1 MEAETGVGILCFAS
15 ACAGFRGVL
24 KQRSAH
30 RSMANLQLQGLAL
43 KPPAVDETPR
53 CGVEQRAATPSP
65 AAAYSDFL
73 VNEVALSGAVVR
85 LTDLRAPPKEDDIDP
100 AASKA
105 KQAPCLDESEVIEAF
120 SELTRPEDAA
130 KLQKLLRSA
139 NKAHGGKAGSL
150 HDEDNQ
156 AGEELDVII
165 LAPDMDKAHRTEVH
179 TFFKRNL
186 PYLVSDTV
194 DHNAATK
201 SIRVRL
207 WKGGS
212 GAQGEDR
219 RDRSKLDSRKQG
231 RDRAGLRPRD
241 PKRLRSDQDS
251 LFDMRGKDDW
261 PAEQKKYLMFH
272 LLKQNK
278 DTQDVLQVLARM
290 LGLQLKS
297 FGFAGTKDKRAVT
310 VQQVTVYRQAAQ
322 KVAAL
327 NQRLFGIRV
336 GNFKYVDEP
345 LRLGQLAGNHFVI
358 TLRGVEADSD
368 AVVER
373 AAETL
378 NKTGFINY
386 FGLQR
391 FGSGSV
397 MTHEIG
403 CALLRGDWQGAI
415 DLILQPRS
423 GDILVQN
430 AYGFQRTALTNWAT
444 QVMASQAARQYYAD
458 TKDASGTLHQMPRQL
473 VAERAVLSGMQRTPG
488 NWVQILGAIPR
499 TLRMMYVHSY
509 QSYLW
514 NHAASHRI
522 QKYGCKSIVEGDL
535 VLVQGDPAGIAE
547 LDEDQSSLHQGLGD
561 AEGYVADEV
570 DTEEETATGGVQKV
584 SSVSLCLLYCLGRV
598 EYVQVVSA
606 EQAASGKFAVSD
618 VVLPLP
624 GAATVLPANDVA
636 DIYQSL
642 AAKDG
647 VSLTDSPH
655 NVRDY
660 SVQHLKGDY
669 RRVLQMLPDLEWKLM
684 KYTSVLEP
692 LAQSDLARLDSH
704 ANGLPSPTSP
714 ELTPIPPGLDLQQDN
729 GPEMAQDEHREAGA
743 AELDAGRAGQPGA
756 AGASDTPEQPAGLAA
771 PLASEA
777 AAGEAHAG
785 TAVQLSFTL
794 PPACYATMAI
804 RELLKTSTSVRARTT
819 ARPD

>member
-24 KQRSAH
+24 KQR
-30 RSMANLQLQGLAL
+30 
-43 KPPAVDETPR
+43 
-53 CGVEQRAATPSP
+53 
-65 AAAYSDFL
+65 YSDFL

-85 LTDLRAPPKEDDIDP
+85 LTDLRAPSDEGFSTGWLRLRVGTYLKMEDGVRSCHVLRLQDDVGP

-105 KQAPCLDESEVIEAF
+105 KQAPCLDESAVIEAF

-130 KLQKLLRSA
+130 KLQKLLCSA
-139 NKAHGGKAGSL
+139 KKAQGGKARSL
-150 HDEDNQ
+150 QHEADEG
-156 AGEELDVII
+156 GENLDVII

-186 PYLVSDTV
+186 PYLVTDTV
-194 DHNAATK
+194 DHSGATK
-201 SIRVRL
+201 CIRVRL

-212 GAQGEDR
+212 DAQGEDR
-219 RDRSKLDSRKQG
+219 RDRSKHDSRKQG
-231 RDRAGLRPRD
+231 RDRAGPRPRD
-241 PKRLRSDQDS
+241 PKRLRSNQDS

-261 PAEQKKYLMFH
+261 PAERKKYLMFH
-272 LLKQNK
+272 LLKENK

-373 AAETL
+373 ASETL
-378 NKTGFINY
+378 KKTGFINY
-386 FGLQR
+386 FGLQ
-391 FGSGSV
+391 V
-397 MTHEIG
+397 
-403 CALLRGDWQGAI
+403 
-415 DLILQPRS
+415 
-423 GDILVQN
+423 
-430 AYGFQRTALTNWAT
+430 TA
-444 QVMASQAARQYYAD
+444 SRAARQYYAD
-458 TKDASGTLHQMPRQL
+458 TKDASGALLQMPRQL

-522 QKYGCKSIVEGDL
+522 QKYGCNSVVEGDL
-535 VLVQGDPAGIAE
+535 VLVQGDSAGIADLVE
-547 LDEDQSSLHQGLGD
+547 VQFSLNQGLGD
-561 AEGYVADEV
+561 AEGYVAD
-570 DTEEETATGGVQKV
+570 DADAEEEAATGGGQKV
-584 SSVSLCLLYCLGRV
+584 VSL
-598 EYVQVVSA
+598 
-606 EQAASGKFAVSD
+606 EQAASGKFAASD
-618 VVLPLP
+618 IVLPLP

-636 DIYQSL
+636 DVYRSL

-692 LAQSDLARLDSH
+692 LAQSDLARLASN
-704 ANGLPSPTSP
+704 ANGLPSPAAP
-714 ELTPIPPGLDLQQDN
+714 EHTPIPPGLGLRQDN
-729 GPEMAQDEHREAGA
+729 GPETAQDEHREAGA

-756 AGASDTPEQPAGLAA
+756 ADVFDSPERPAELAA

-777 AAGEAHAG
+777 AAGGANAG

-804 RELLKTSTSVRARTT
+804 RELLKTSTS
-819 ARPD
+819 RPHKYSSSNAIGVMSRHFMLDMVWVLNPDP

>member
-24 KQRSAH
+24 KQR
-30 RSMANLQLQGLAL
+30 
-43 KPPAVDETPR
+43 
-53 CGVEQRAATPSP
+53 
-65 AAAYSDFL
+65 YSDFL

-85 LTDLRAPPKEDDIDP
+85 LTDLRAPSEEDDVGP

-105 KQAPCLDESEVIEAF
+105 KQAACLDESEVIEAF
-120 SELTRPEDAA
+120 SELTQPEDAA
-130 KLQKLLRSA
+130 KLQKLLCSA
-139 NKAHGGKAGSL
+139 NKAKGWEAGSL
-150 HDEDNQ
+150 QHEDSE
-156 AGEELDVII
+156 AGEQLDVII

-186 PYLVSDTV
+186 PYLVTDTV
-194 DHNAATK
+194 DHSGATK
-201 SIRVRL
+201 CIRVRL

-219 RDRSKLDSRKQG
+219 RDRSKHDSRKQG
-231 RDRAGLRPRD
+231 RDRAGPRPRD
-241 PKRLRSDQDS
+241 PKRLRSDQDAS
-251 LFDMRGKDDW
+251 FDMRGKDDW
-261 PAEQKKYLMFH
+261 PAERKKYLMFH
-272 LLKQNK
+272 LLKENK

-378 NKTGFINY
+378 KKTGFINY
-386 FGLQR
+386 FGLQV
-391 FGSGSV
+391 S
-397 MTHEIG
+397 
-403 CALLRGDWQGAI
+403 
-415 DLILQPRS
+415 
-423 GDILVQN
+423 
-430 AYGFQRTALTNWAT
+430 
-444 QVMASQAARQYYAD
+444 ASRAARQYYAD
-458 TKDASGTLHQMPRQL
+458 TKDASGTLLQMPRQL
-473 VAERAVLSGMQRTPG
+473 VAERAVLLGMQRTPG

-535 VLVQGDPAGIAE
+535 VLVQGDSAGIAD
-547 LDEDQSSLHQGLGD
+547 LDVDQYSLNQGLGD
-561 AEGYVADEV
+561 AEDHVVDE
-570 DTEEETATGGVQKV
+570 TYAEEEAATGGGQKRARAPV
-584 SSVSLCLLYCLGRV
+584 LNQDGSYSDMAAWGGV
-598 EYVQVVSA
+598 EYLQVVSA

-624 GAATVLPANDVA
+624 GAATVLPTNDVA
-636 DIYQSL
+636 DVYRSL
-642 AAKDG
+642 ANKDG

-684 KYTSVLEP
+684 KYTSVLDP
-692 LAQSDLARLDSH
+692 LAQTDLASLASH
-704 ANGLPSPTSP
+704 GNGLPLPALP
-714 ELTPIPPGLDLQQDN
+714 ELTMITPGLGLQQDN
-729 GPEMAQDEHREAGA
+729 GPEMAQDEQREAGA
-743 AELDAGRAGQPGA
+743 AELDARRAGQPGA
-756 AGASDTPEQPAGLAA
+756 AEASDSPERPAGLAA
-771 PLASEA
+771 PPASEA
-777 AAGEAHAG
+777 AAGEANAG

-804 RELLKTSTSVRARTT
+804 RELLKTSTSVRARTYG
-819 ARPD
+819 